1 MAIKNEQAV
10 QETAT
15 KTEAFLD
22 KNKKAIAYGV
32 LAIIVIVAGFFCYK
46 EFISNPRETK
56 ASTAIARGQEY
67 FGMEQYDKAL
77 NGDGA
82 GYAGFV
88 KIATDYSNTDAGNL
102 ANLYA
107 GLSYAFLGKNQEA
120 LKYLDAYSTSGDALV
135 SPAAIAARGNVY
147 AKLGKLDEAVKDL
160 KKAASMADSKAKDG
174 KNISLSPTFLLQAG
188 IILESQG
195 KKAEAAEIYTS
206 IKNNYVNSM
215 LTQSQEID
223 KYIERA
229 NQK

>member
-46 EFISNPRETK
+46 EFISNSRETK

>member
-120 LKYLDAYSTSGDALV
+120 LKYLDAYSASGDALV

>member
-229 NQK
+229 NQN